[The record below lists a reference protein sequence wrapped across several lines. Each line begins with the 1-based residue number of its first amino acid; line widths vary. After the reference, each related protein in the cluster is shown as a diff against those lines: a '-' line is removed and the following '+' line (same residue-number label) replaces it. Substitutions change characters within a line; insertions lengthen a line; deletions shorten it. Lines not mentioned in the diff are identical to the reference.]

1 MKSFFKSFFAALLAM
16 IVFTTLIFGFFFFLF
31 GSLASSTEKTTTI
44 GSNAVLVLDLSKE
57 FREQDMEDPFE
68 EFADSDVEHTP
79 ALLDMVQMVNYAA
92 KDDQVKG
99 IYIKCGSNGNSMA
112 ASEELRQALLNFKK
126 SKKFIYAYSET
137 IAQSA
142 YYVAAVADKIYCH
155 PQGGL
160 EWSGFS
166 ANLLFFK
173 GTLEKLEIEPQ
184 IFYAGKFKSAT
195 EPFREYKM
203 TDANKVQTLAFLNDM
218 YGRFLQAAADGRKM
232 DTAIL
237 RKLAVTGVVQSAH
250 DAVKYQLIDGVK
262 YDDEVKTAL
271 SNKLKLDNERI
282 NFVSFADYA
291 KAVSYN
297 PYSGTDK
304 IALVYAD
311 GDIVDGK
318 SEDDRVIASDR
329 FRTLL
334 RKIRLDDGIKA
345 VVFRV
350 NSPGGSALA
359 SDVIWRE
366 ITLIKKKKPVIVSMG
381 DYAASGGYYI
391 ACAADSVFA
400 NPSTLTGS
408 IGVFGIIPNMQ
419 AFLKNKLGITGD
431 GVKTA
436 PYADMGSIDRP
447 LTEMEKRFVQN
458 SIDSIYHTFKTRVAG
473 GRKLSVEYV
482 DSIAQGRVWTG
493 AAATKIGLV
502 DRNGTLQDAIAS
514 AAKMAKTSSY
524 QIRTYPDKINVFD
537 QIFKSFQQN
546 TKAKAI
552 REEIG
557 EDQYKLLKEWKK
569 VQEMVG
575 VTQARLPYNIQL
587 RF

>member
-458 SIDSIYHTFKTRVAG
+458 SIDSIYHTFKTRVAN
-473 GRKLSVEYV
+473 GRKLSIEYV

>member
-1 MKSFFKSFFAALLAM
+1 
-16 IVFTTLIFGFFFFLF
+16 
-31 GSLASSTEKTTTI
+31 
-44 GSNAVLVLDLSKE
+44 LSKE

-458 SIDSIYHTFKTRVAG
+458 SIDSIYHTFKTRVAN
-473 GRKLSVEYV
+473 GRKLSIEYV

>member
-16 IVFTTLIFGFFFFLF
+16 IVFTTLVFGFFFFLF

-57 FREQDMEDPFE
+57 FREQDLEDPFE
-68 EFADSDVEHTP
+68 GLADSDVEHIP

-160 EWSGFS
+160 DWSGFS

-203 TDANKVQTLAFLNDM
+203 TDANKIQTLAFLNDM
-218 YGRFLQAAADGRKM
+218 YGRFLQAAADGRRM

-297 PYSGTDK
+297 PYSGSDK

-366 ITLIKKKKPVIVSMG
+366 VTLIKKKKPVIVSMG

-447 LTEMEKRFVQN
+447 LSEMEKRFVQN
-458 SIDSIYHTFKTRVAG
+458 SIDSIYYTFKTRVAD

-537 QIFKSFQQN
+537 QLFKSFQQN

-575 VTQARLPYNIQL
+575 VTQARLPYNIDL

>member
-57 FREQDMEDPFE
+57 FREQDLEDPFE
-68 EFADSDVEHTP
+68 GLADSDVEHTP

-160 EWSGFS
+160 DWSGFS

-203 TDANKVQTLAFLNDM
+203 TEANKIQTLAFLNDM

-291 KAVSYN
+291 KAVNYN
-297 PYSGTDK
+297 PYSGSDK

-458 SIDSIYHTFKTRVAG
+458 SIDSIYNTFKTRVAG

-493 AAATKIGLV
+493 AAATRIGLV

-537 QIFKSFQQN
+537 QLFKSFQQN

>member
-112 ASEELRQALLNFKK
+112 ASEELRQALMNFKK

>member
-16 IVFTTLIFGFFFFLF
+16 IVFTTLVFAFFFFLF
-31 GSLASSTEKTTTI
+31 GSLASSSETTTTI
-44 GSNAVLVLDLSKE
+44 GNKAVLVLDLSKE
-57 FREQDMEDPFE
+57 FREQDLEDPFE
-68 EFADSDVEHTP
+68 EFGSSDVEHTP
-79 ALLDMVQMVNYAA
+79 ALLDMVQMINHAA
-92 KDDQVKG
+92 KDDQVNG
-99 IYIKCGSNGNSMA
+99 IYIKCGSNSNSMA
-112 ASEELRQALLNFKK
+112 ASEELRQALMNFKK
-126 SKKFIYAYSET
+126 SKKFIYAYAET
-137 IAQSA
+137 IPQSA
-142 YYVAAVADKIYCH
+142 YYVAALADKIYCH
-155 PQGGL
+155 PQGGVD
-160 EWSGFS
+160 WSGFS

-271 SNKLKLDNERI
+271 SNKLKLDDERI

-291 KAVSYN
+291 KAVSYD
-297 PYSGTDK
+297 PYKGTDK

-329 FRTLL
+329 FRTIL

-366 ITLIKKKKPVIVSMG
+366 ISLIKKKKPVVVSMG
-381 DYAASGGYYI
+381 DYAASGGYFI
-391 ACAADSVFA
+391 SCVADSVFA

-419 AFLKNKLGITGD
+419 SFLKNKLGITGD

-458 SIDSIYHTFKTRVAG
+458 SIDSIYHTFKTRVSD
-473 GRKLSVEYV
+473 GRKLSMEMV

-514 AAKMAKTSSY
+514 AAKLAKTSSY

-537 QIFKSFQQN
+537 QIFKSFQRN
-546 TKAKAI
+546 TKVKAI
-552 REEIG
+552 KEEIG
-557 EDQYKLLKEWKK
+557 EDQYKLLMEWKK
-569 VQEMVG
+569 VQGMVG

-587 RF
+587 GF

>member
-16 IVFTTLIFGFFFFLF
+16 IVFTTLVFGFFFFLF

-57 FREQDMEDPFE
+57 FREQDLEDPFE
-68 EFADSDVEHTP
+68 GLADSDVEHTP

-160 EWSGFS
+160 DWSGFS

-203 TDANKVQTLAFLNDM
+203 TDANKIQTLAFLNDM
-218 YGRFLQAAADGRKM
+218 YGRFLQAAADGRRM

-262 YDDEVKTAL
+262 
-271 SNKLKLDNERI
+271 
-282 NFVSFADYA
+282 
-291 KAVSYN
+291 
-297 PYSGTDK
+297 
-304 IALVYAD
+304 
-311 GDIVDGK
+311 
-318 SEDDRVIASDR
+318 
-329 FRTLL
+329 
-334 RKIRLDDGIKA
+334 
-345 VVFRV
+345 
-350 NSPGGSALA
+350 
-359 SDVIWRE
+359 
-366 ITLIKKKKPVIVSMG
+366 
-381 DYAASGGYYI
+381 
-391 ACAADSVFA
+391 
-400 NPSTLTGS
+400 
-408 IGVFGIIPNMQ
+408 
-419 AFLKNKLGITGD
+419 
-431 GVKTA
+431 
-436 PYADMGSIDRP
+436 
-447 LTEMEKRFVQN
+447 
-458 SIDSIYHTFKTRVAG
+458 
-473 GRKLSVEYV
+473 
-482 DSIAQGRVWTG
+482 
-493 AAATKIGLV
+493 
-502 DRNGTLQDAIAS
+502 
-514 AAKMAKTSSY
+514 
-524 QIRTYPDKINVFD
+524 
-537 QIFKSFQQN
+537 
-546 TKAKAI
+546 
-552 REEIG
+552 
-557 EDQYKLLKEWKK
+557 
-569 VQEMVG
+569 
-575 VTQARLPYNIQL
+575 
-587 RF
+587 

>member
-16 IVFTTLIFGFFFFLF
+16 IVFTTLVFGFFFFLF
-31 GSLASSTEKTTTI
+31 GSLASSSETTTSI
-44 GSNAVLVLDLSKE
+44 GNKAVLVLDLSKE

-68 EFADSDVEHTP
+68 EFADADVEHTP
-79 ALLDMVQMVNYAA
+79 ALLDMVQMINHAA
-92 KDDQVKG
+92 KDDQVSG
-99 IYIKCGSNGNSMA
+99 IYIKCGANGNSMA

-137 IAQSA
+137 ISQSA
-142 YYVAAVADKIYCH
+142 YYVAALADKIYCH
-155 PQGGL
+155 PQGGID
-160 EWSGFS
+160 WSGFS

-237 RKLAVTGVVQSAH
+237 RKLAVTGVVQTAH

-271 SNKLKLDNERI
+271 SNKLKQDNERI

-366 ITLIKKKKPVIVSMG
+366 ISLIKKKKPVVVSMG
-381 DYAASGGYYI
+381 DYAASGGYFI
-391 ACAADSVFA
+391 SCAADSVFA

-458 SIDSIYHTFKTRVAG
+458 SIDSIYQTFKTRVSD
-473 GRKLSVEYV
+473 GRKLSMEFV

-514 AAKMAKTSSY
+514 AAKLAKTSSY
-524 QIRTYPDKINVFD
+524 QLRTYPDKINVFD
-537 QIFKSFQQN
+537 QIFKSFQRN
-546 TKAKAI
+546 TKVKAI
-552 REEIG
+552 KEEIG
-557 EDQYKLLKEWKK
+557 EDQYKLLMEWKK
-569 VQEMVG
+569 VQGMVG

-587 RF
+587 GF

>member
-57 FREQDMEDPFE
+57 FREQDIEDPFE

-458 SIDSIYHTFKTRVAG
+458 SIDSIYHTFKTRVAN
-473 GRKLSVEYV
+473 GRKLSIEYV

-575 VTQARLPYNIQL
+575 ITQARLPYNIQL

>member
-203 TDANKVQTLAFLNDM
+203 TDANKVQTLVFLNDM

>member
-1 MKSFFKSFFAALLAM
+1 
-16 IVFTTLIFGFFFFLF
+16 
-31 GSLASSTEKTTTI
+31 
-44 GSNAVLVLDLSKE
+44 
-57 FREQDMEDPFE
+57 
-68 EFADSDVEHTP
+68 
-79 ALLDMVQMVNYAA
+79 
-92 KDDQVKG
+92 
-99 IYIKCGSNGNSMA
+99 
-112 ASEELRQALLNFKK
+112 
-126 SKKFIYAYSET
+126 
-137 IAQSA
+137 
-142 YYVAAVADKIYCH
+142 
-155 PQGGL
+155 
-160 EWSGFS
+160 
-166 ANLLFFK
+166 
-173 GTLEKLEIEPQ
+173 
-184 IFYAGKFKSAT
+184 
-195 EPFREYKM
+195 
-203 TDANKVQTLAFLNDM
+203 
-218 YGRFLQAAADGRKM
+218 
-232 DTAIL
+232 
-237 RKLAVTGVVQSAH
+237 
-250 DAVKYQLIDGVK
+250 
-262 YDDEVKTAL
+262 
-271 SNKLKLDNERI
+271 
-282 NFVSFADYA
+282 
-291 KAVSYN
+291 
-297 PYSGTDK
+297 
-304 IALVYAD
+304 
-311 GDIVDGK
+311 
-318 SEDDRVIASDR
+318 
-329 FRTLL
+329 
-334 RKIRLDDGIKA
+334 
-345 VVFRV
+345 
-350 NSPGGSALA
+350 
-359 SDVIWRE
+359 
-366 ITLIKKKKPVIVSMG
+366 MG

-458 SIDSIYHTFKTRVAG
+458 SIDSIYHTFKTRVAN
-473 GRKLSVEYV
+473 GRKLSIEYV

-546 TKAKAI
+546 TKANAI

>member
-262 YDDEVKTAL
+262 YDDEVKTVL

-458 SIDSIYHTFKTRVAG
+458 SIDSIYHTFKTRVAN
-473 GRKLSVEYV
+473 GRKLSIEYV

-546 TKAKAI
+546 TKANAI

-575 VTQARLPYNIQL
+575 ATQARLPYNIQL